1 MRADVLG
8 LAKKED
14 VDIGVERMENVV
26 DGNVGEAVD
35 RKEVDGFG
43 SEVGDKVGGVMEVVV
58 GNFVTAGDV
67 DRVGNFGTAGDVD
80 KVGNFGTAGGV
91 DKVGIGDVVGMQ
103 VGDSMVEEAC
113 VAGVEKRWSAH
124 VGVCWWEW

>member
-1 MRADVLG
+1 MVILQNEEVKSEVRADVLG
-8 LAKKED
+8 LAKRED
-14 VDIGVERMENVV
+14 GDIGVERMENVV

-58 GNFVTAGDV
+58 GNFVTVGDV
-67 DRVGNFGTAGDVD
+67 DR
-80 KVGNFGTAGGV
+80 VGNFGTAGGV

>member
-1 MRADVLG
+1 MVILQNEEVKSEVRADVLG
-8 LAKKED
+8 LAKRED
-14 VDIGVERMENVV
+14 GDIGVERMENVV

-67 DRVGNFGTAGDVD
+67 DRVGNFGTAG
-80 KVGNFGTAGGV
+80 GV